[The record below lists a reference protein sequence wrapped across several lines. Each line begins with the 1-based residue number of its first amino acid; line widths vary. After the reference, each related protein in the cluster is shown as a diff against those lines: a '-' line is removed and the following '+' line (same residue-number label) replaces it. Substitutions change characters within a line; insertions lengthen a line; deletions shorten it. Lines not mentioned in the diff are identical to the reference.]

1 MEGKLQKGTKSAKNL
16 EAGHK
21 DREVM
26 RRANSR
32 IRIAAKDRKDR
43 KETEDELGSRVPGRF
58 RADIG
63 LFFCV
68 LSRLLFLEDE
78 DDDEYED
85 EIFSA
90 NRRIPLSWK
99 WQGFQHG
106 FGESLLQNAFHLV
119 AFGLGKRQARRTG

>member
-58 RADIG
+58 RTDIG
-63 LFFCV
+63 LFLRSLPRCV
-68 LSRLLFLEDE
+68 LSRLLPLE
-78 DDDEYED
+78 DEYED
-85 EIFSA
+85 DILSA
-90 NRRIPLSWK
+90 I
-99 WQGFQHG
+99 GG
-106 FGESLLQNAFHLV
+106 
-119 AFGLGKRQARRTG
+119 